1 MKHYEI
7 ELQRPAR
14 SGAIKINLNG
24 YDLAENI
31 DFVLDSPMLVK
42 ITSHYGKRAYDQWK
56 DTSLMI
62 ERTDEA

>member
-14 SGAIKINLNG
+14 SGAIKIKLNG

-42 ITSHYGKRAYDQWK
+42 IT
-56 DTSLMI
+56 
-62 ERTDEA
+62 

>member
-14 SGAIKINLNG
+14 SGAIKINLNN
-24 YDLAENI
+24 YDLAEGI
-31 DFVLDSPMLVK
+31 DFVLETPTLVK
-42 ITSHYGKRAYDQWK
+42 ITSHYGKRAFDQWK
-56 DTSLMI
+56 DTSLII